1 MVWKQSLIKFCNDL
15 GCEALL
21 DEPMFRHSTFAIGG
35 PADLFISPSSE
46 QQIATLIE
54 YLRKS
59 GIDYCI
65 LGKGSNIL
73 VGDCGIRGVVIHIG
87 KNLSGITREGNELLC
102 LAGTPLT
109 ELCKFALKEG
119 LSGLEFAYGIPGS
132 SGGAAYMNAGAYDG
146 EMKDVLL
153 SCCHIDPSGNIG
165 LFEGDQL
172 ALSYRSSAYSNK
184 NYCITSLRLRLT
196 PAPKSEIKMRMQE
209 LWNRRCSKQPLEY
222 PSAGSTFKRP
232 ANGYASALI
241 EQCGLKGCSVGGAM
255 VSTKHSGFVI
265 NTGGATCD
273 DVLALIEL
281 VKKEV
286 LQKTGIA
293 LECEVRL
300 FRCEN

>member
-1 MVWKQSLIKFCNDL
+1 MPWKESLIKLCNEL

-21 DEPMFRHSTFAIGG
+21 DEPMSRHSSFAIGG
-35 PADLFISPSSE
+35 PADVFVSPSSE

-54 YLRKS
+54 YLRTG

-73 VGDCGIRGVVIHIG
+73 VCDCGIRGVVIHIG
-87 KNLSGITREGNELLC
+87 KNLSGITREGNELIC
-102 LAGTPLT
+102 MAGTPLT
-109 ELCKFALKEG
+109 ELCKYALNEG

-153 SCCHIDPSGNIG
+153 SCRHIDQNGNIG
-165 LFEGDQL
+165 MFEGEQL
-172 ALSYRSSAYSNK
+172 ALSYRSSAYSNDE
-184 NYCITSLRLRLT
+184 YCITALRLRLT
-196 PAPKSEIKMRMQE
+196 PAPKSQIKQRMQE
-209 LWNRRCSKQPLEY
+209 LWERRCTKQPLEF

-241 EQCGLKGCSVGGAM
+241 EQCGLKGRSVGGAM

-273 DVLALIEL
+273 DVLALIK
-281 VKKEV
+281 VIKDEV
-286 LQKTGIA
+286 MQKTGIA

>member
-1 MVWKQSLIKFCNDL
+1 MAWKQSLIKFCNDL

-21 DEPMFRHSTFAIGG
+21 NEPMSRHSTFAIGG
-35 PADLFISPSSE
+35 PADVFISPSSE
-46 QQIATLIE
+46 QQIARLIE
-54 YLRKS
+54 YLRER

-73 VGDCGIRGVVIHIG
+73 VCDCGIRGVVIHIG
-87 KNLSGITREGNELLC
+87 KNLSGITRQGNELLC
-102 LAGTPLT
+102 LAGTPLI
-109 ELCKFALKEG
+109 ELCKFAQTEG

-146 EMKDVLL
+146 EMKDVLV
-153 SCCHIDPSGNIG
+153 SCRHIDPNGSFG
-165 LFEGDQL
+165 LFEGEQL

-184 NYCITSLRLRLT
+184 NYCITALRLRMT
-196 PAPKSEIKMRMQE
+196 PAPESEIKMRMQE

-281 VKKEV
+281 VKEEV
-286 LQKTGIA
+286 MQKTGVE

>member
-1 MVWKQSLIKFCNDL
+1 MPWKEALIKLCNEL

-21 DEPMFRHSTFAIGG
+21 DEPMSRHSSFAIGG
-35 PADLFISPSSE
+35 PADVFVSPSSE
-46 QQIATLIE
+46 QQIAILIE
-54 YLRKS
+54 YLRTG

-73 VGDCGIRGVVIHIG
+73 VCDCGIRGVVIHIG
-87 KNLSGITREGNELLC
+87 KNLSGITREGNELIC
-102 LAGTPLT
+102 MAGTPLT
-109 ELCKFALKEG
+109 ELCKYALNEG

-153 SCCHIDPSGNIG
+153 SCRHIDQNGNIG
-165 LFEGDQL
+165 MFEGEQL
-172 ALSYRSSAYSNK
+172 ALSYRSSAYSNDE
-184 NYCITSLRLRLT
+184 YCITALRLRLT
-196 PAPKSEIKMRMQE
+196 PAPKSQIKQRMQE
-209 LWNRRCSKQPLEY
+209 LWERRCTKQPLEF

-241 EQCGLKGCSVGGAM
+241 EQCGLKGRSVGGAM

-273 DVLALIEL
+273 DVLALIK
-281 VKKEV
+281 VIKDEV
-286 LQKTGIA
+286 MQKTGIA